1 VRIIPRMDRAARR
14 RLIARGRVGRDPAT
28 LVRFQV
34 VAGLAA
40 GRSHREVADQ
50 LAVATGLVGRVK
62 KRYLDGGIAALADG
76 RRMNGV
82 RKLTPAYL
90 TRLREVLARTP
101 EDFGWQRPT
110 WTRELLA
117 IEMGRQGC
125 VMVSVCVLGRAL
137 RRIGARLGRPK
148 PIVRCPWPAAR
159 RKRRI
164 RWLKRLAANA
174 TDAEPVLYVDEIDIH
189 LNPKIGRDWM
199 LRGTQ
204 RRIMTPGKNEKFYL
218 AGALDVRRRRIVYTG
233 EERKNSAL
241 FIGLLDRIVAA
252 YPRART
258 IHLILD
264 NYIIHK
270 SNVAAHALDALAGRV
285 RLHFLPPYCP
295 DANRIERLW
304 QDLHANVTRN
314 HRCTSLDELLARVRD
329 FLRAYNNDPAL
340 CSLLRAAA

>member
-1 VRIIPRMDRAARR
+1 MRIIPRMDRAARR
-14 RLIARGRVGRDPAT
+14 RLIAKGRVGRDPAT
-28 LVRFQV
+28 FTRFQII
-34 VAGLAA
+34 AGLAA

-50 LAVATGLVGRVK
+50 LAVSASVVSNVK
-62 KRYLDGGIAALADG
+62 RRYLDGGLAALADG
-76 RRMNGV
+76 RRLNGP
-82 RKLTPAYL
+82 RKLTPAFL
-90 TRLREVLARTP
+90 ARLREVLAHTP

-148 PIVRCPWPAAR
+148 PIVRCPWPSAR
-159 RKRRI
+159 RKRRL
-164 RWLKRLAANA
+164 RELKRLAASA

-204 RRIMTPGKNEKFYL
+204 RLIITPGKNEKFYV
-218 AGALDVRRRRIVYTG
+218 AGALDVRRRRVVFTG
-233 EERKNSAL
+233 EERKNSSL
-241 FIGLLDRIVAA
+241 FVALLDRVLAE

-270 SNVAAHALDALAGRV
+270 SNVAMRALDALDGRI
-285 RLHFLPPYCP
+285 RLHILPPNCP

-314 HRCTSLDELLARVRD
+314 HRCATLDELLVRVRA
-329 FLRAYNNDPAL
+329 FLRAYNNDPAI
-340 CSLLRAAA
+340 CSLLREAA